1 MFILLP
7 VPKGCFLVW
16 EQPMRLRIFAIW
28 YALLPCVMCSRSQ
41 SSARSPKGSCDT
53 TLCVHRNTHLRFP
66 VGSYRIDLLPGS
78 ITSPFS
84 LPRVAAG
91 ICVLEVRAVM
101 NFLGEEPVLPV
112 CEMQRCAGNGRE
124 DQAPDELR
132 SGNYGKGDLL
142 GYKFLISFQK
152 QNAIIVSVG
161 KTVSVKKAYANL
173 NFILCPILANT
184 VN

>member
-1 MFILLP
+1 
-7 VPKGCFLVW
+7 
-16 EQPMRLRIFAIW
+16 
-28 YALLPCVMCSRSQ
+28 
-41 SSARSPKGSCDT
+41 
-53 TLCVHRNTHLRFP
+53 
-66 VGSYRIDLLPGS
+66 
-78 ITSPFS
+78 
-84 LPRVAAG
+84 
-91 ICVLEVRAVM
+91 M

-132 SGNYGKGDLL
+132 SGNYGKGDLV

-173 NFILCPILANT
+173 NFILCPILANK